1 MISFLCAFHA
11 VLALARQGSTA
22 RAAAMHHRELG
33 LS

>member
-1 MISFLCAFHA
+1 MTSFLCGFHA
-11 VLALARQGSTA
+11 VLALAQQRSTA

>member
-1 MISFLCAFHA
+1 MISFLCGFRA
-11 VLALARQGSTA
+11 VLALARQRWTA